1 MIRSMTG
8 FGKASCELEDKV
20 VTIEIKSLN
29 SKQLDI
35 YARIP
40 NIYREK
46 ELDIRNMISQ
56 KLNRGK
62 IEININYEQTSAV
75 NGSQINK
82 ALVKEY
88 FNQLKELGDE
98 LSVETTER
106 LLAIV
111 MRFPDTLKVGK
122 EELNEEEW
130 KKVSDKIQEALDA
143 MDDFR
148 KQEGVALK
156 KDITER
162 LSAIE
167 KLLGQID
174 QFEGERVSR
183 IRDKLT
189 GSLSEITDQEKVDN
203 NRFEQELIYYLEK
216 LDVTEEKVR
225 LTNHCRFFLEVIE
238 TEIYSGKKLGFIAQE
253 MGREINTLGAKANHS
268 DIQRLV
274 VQMKDELEKIKEQLM
289 NVL

>member
-1 MIRSMTG
+1 MTG

-148 KQEGVALK
+148 KQEGIALK

>member
-1 MIRSMTG
+1 MTG

-40 NIYREK
+40 NFYREK

-62 IEININYEQTSAV
+62 IEININYESTSTV
-75 NGSQINK
+75 NGTQINTP
-82 ALVKEY
+82 LVKEY
-88 FNQLKELGDE
+88 FRQLKKLGGELN
-98 LSVETTER
+98 VETSEQ

-130 KKVSDKIQEALDA
+130 SKVSKKIQEALEGIDQ
-143 MDDFR
+143 FR
-148 KQEGVALK
+148 RQEGIALK

-162 LSAIE
+162 LKAIE
-167 KLLGQID
+167 NLLNKIDPYEEERINYIREKL
-174 QFEGERVSR
+174 SNN
-183 IRDKLT
+183 
-189 GSLSEITDQEKVDN
+189 LSEIADKEKIDN

-216 LDVTEEKVR
+216 LDITEEKVR
-225 LTNHCRFFLEVIE
+225 LGNHCRFFLEVIE
-238 TEIYSGKKLGFIAQE
+238 DEYYSGKKLGFIAQE

-268 DIQRLV
+268 DIQRVV